1 MAKCVRFNMTLKP
14 FVYWA
19 QTEADIFLKID
30 VKKIEGEPDVCI
42 EEEEIEFTAKGI
54 GSQGDGLVE
63 KYHFVLE
70 FFLPVDP
77 SRSVVD
83 IVEDKEVRI
92 CLKKKRLIGGQDCYM
107 NRKCFHG

>member
-54 GSQGDGLVE
+54 GSQVSYQHKSYSSKVFNVP
-63 KYHFVLE
+63 KYFLGRWFGGKVSFRFGI
-70 FFLPVDP
+70 FFT
-77 SRSVVD
+77 
-83 IVEDKEVRI
+83 
-92 CLKKKRLIGGQDCYM
+92 C
-107 NRKCFHG
+107 

>member
-54 GSQGDGLVE
+54 GSQVNYQH
-63 KYHFVLE
+63 KSHF
-70 FFLPVDP
+70 
-77 SRSVVD
+77 SSVFQISWNLFREMVW
-83 IVEDKEVRI
+83 
-92 CLKKKRLIGGQDCYM
+92 LKSIISFWNFSYLLTRQDQL
-107 NRKCFHG
+107 